1 MTHAARGYESVDPA
15 PPAPETDIPSLESRL
30 LDPNVR
36 MFERMRALFTLR
48 AIATH
53 GLTGPDAGKAARGV
67 AALDAIGRCLLEDR
81 SALLRHE
88 AAFIFGQISHAH
100 AVRYLVPALRTDPHP
115 MVRHEAAEA
124 LGAVGTP
131 DVEAPLRAGLA
142 EDGDQ
147 DVRDSC
153 EVALDHIA
161 YLRDA
166 AQFEVAR

>member
-1 MTHAARGYESVDPA
+1 MTHAARGYGSVDPA
-15 PPAPETDIPSLESRL
+15 PPAPEADVAALERRL
-30 LDPNVR
+30 RDARER

-53 GLTGPDAGKAARGV
+53 EADTPRALAS
-67 AALDAIGRCLLEDR
+67 LDAIGRCLIEDP

-88 AAFIFGQISHAH
+88 AAFIFGQVSHAH
-100 AVRYLVPALRTDPHP
+100 AVRYLVPALERDPHP

-131 DVEAPLRAGLA
+131 EVDAPLRRALA
-142 EDGDQ
+142 DDADQ

-161 YLRDA
+161 YLRDET
-166 AQFEVAR
+166 QLEVAQ